1 MLENDPLCTGVTH
14 TLNHGRMVHNIRE
27 IDAPGELGAQSSEGG
42 IVGDVA
48 RREDERG
55 GLAVEGSKLS
65 LEGEVHA
72 GVTGDVPGATG
83 TVAVSV

>member
-1 MLENDPLCTGVTH
+1 MLENDPLRAGVTH
-14 TLNHGRMVHNIRE
+14 ALNHGRMVHDVGE
-27 IDAPGELGAQSSEGG
+27 VDAPGELRAQSGEGG

-55 GLAVEGSKLS
+55 GLAVEGSKLG
-65 LEGEVHA
+65 LEGEVHT

-83 TVAVSV
+83 AVAVSV